1 MTPLAPTLTTACTVL
16 RAFAASDLDD
26 FAAMWAD
33 AAVVRHITGTPSTR
47 SESWARIQQH
57 AGHWALL
64 GYGYW
69 AVTDRD
75 SGRFL
80 GAAGF
85 GDYLR
90 DIDPPIDGTPEAG
103 WVMTT
108 AAQGRGLAREAVGA
122 ALDWAE
128 RHLPPPRTVCIISPD
143 HAASLRLAAAVGY
156 GDQRL
161 ARFKDDN
168 VALLTRN
175 RP

>member
-1 MTPLAPTLTTACTVL
+1 M
-16 RAFAASDLDD
+16 
-26 FAAMWAD
+26 
-33 AAVVRHITGTPSTR
+33 
-47 SESWARIQQH
+47 QQH
-57 AGHWALL
+57 TGHWALL

-108 AAQGRGLAREAVGA
+108 AAQGLGLAREAVGA
-122 ALDWAE
+122 ALDWAD
-128 RHLPPPRTVCIISPD
+128 RHLPAPRTVCIISPD
-143 HAASLRLAAAVGY
+143 HAASLRLAAGRMPQAWVSVG
-156 GDQRL
+156 GSGSAPSSRSTTG
-161 ARFKDDN
+161 
-168 VALLTRN
+168 TR
-175 RP
+175 